1 MGKRYKVGYTCGVFD
16 MFHIGHLNLLER
28 CKEQCDTLIVGLCND
43 DYVRNVKHHEP
54 VFPDA
59 DRIRILSALRCVDR
73 VEAVDPYITSD
84 KMAAWKRF
92 GFDVLFSGDDWKG
105 SERYAKTE
113 QELAEV
119 GAVVEWLPYTKG
131 VSTTQLKEK
140 VAQLNDKP
148 NDGRTVNKED

>member
-1 MGKRYKVGYTCGVFD
+1 MSKPYAIGYTCGVFD

-54 VFPDA
+54 VFPEA
-59 DRIRILSALRCVDR
+59 DRVRILAALRCVDR
-73 VEAVDPYITSD
+73 VEAIDPAMTSD
-84 KMAAWKRF
+84 KMAAWRHF
-92 GFDVLFSGDDWKG
+92 HYDALFSGDDWKG

-113 QELAEV
+113 AELAEV
-119 GAVVEWLPYTKG
+119 GATVVWLPYTQG

-140 VAQLNDKP
+140 VSQLNDHHV
-148 NDGRTVNKED
+148 DGHLK

>member
-1 MGKRYKVGYTCGVFD
+1 MSKPYAVGYTCGVFD

-54 VFPDA
+54 VFPEA
-59 DRIRILSALRCVDR
+59 DRVRILEALRCVDR
-73 VEAVDPYITSD
+73 VELVDPEITSD
-84 KMAAWKRF
+84 KMAAWKLF
-92 GFDVLFSGDDWKG
+92 KFDVLFSGDDWKG

-119 GAVVEWLPYTKG
+119 GASVFWLPYTKG

-140 VAQLNDKP
+140 VAQLNDHHK
-148 NDGRTVNKED
+148 DGKLN